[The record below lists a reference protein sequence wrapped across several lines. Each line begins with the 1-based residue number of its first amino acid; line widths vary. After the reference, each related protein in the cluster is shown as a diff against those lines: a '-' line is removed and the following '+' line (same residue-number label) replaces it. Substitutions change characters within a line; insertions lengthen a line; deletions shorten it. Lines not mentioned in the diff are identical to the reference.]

1 MNVSSARAV
10 TRPRVPP
17 RLSILVVAGLVGVAV
32 IAGVVIGGTFRSEPA
47 PIVVKPT
54 HVSGAGVRLQLPTEW
69 KPGNASAIEGLERAV
84 WLWNADEGVR
94 AAIAV
99 LPAKSPS
106 LVPASLTA
114 AGKTPETVRLGSGYE
129 VWRYQL
135 ASPKG
140 TLYAAPTATGIA
152 TVVCLGDGAKAC
164 ERLASAVVVP
174 KSRRLEPS
182 QRAAFFSGL
191 PPVVSKLEAARAAG
205 VRSLKAATNPTA
217 QGLAA
222 DDLARAHE
230 TAASSLK
237 PLRIPDDA
245 LTGGVIQALAATA
258 SAYTALGEA
267 ARERI
272 PRPYANAGRA
282 VAGAD
287 ADLRSRMSKVS
298 AAVESATL
306 TAPPRAQPVSTPA
319 AKPAVTPAA
328 TPASTPAAK
337 RDEHPRRDARASTPE
352 AKATSTPAAT
362 PASTPEAK
370 ATSTPPRRRRAR
382 PRRRRRA
389 RPPPRPRQRP
399 RARPPPSPSRP
410 PSRPSRRPSTAPARP
425 SRSPRPPPAA
435 STSRVPLLLLFAAV
449 ALVLAIRGARRTVQ
463 D

>member
-1 MNVSSARAV
+1 M

-32 IAGVVIGGTFRSEPA
+32 IAGVGIGGTFRSEPA

-54 HVSGAGVRLQLPTEW
+54 HVSGAGVRVQLPTEW

-182 QRAAFFSGL
+182 QRAAFYSGL

-222 DDLARAHE
+222 DALARAHE

-258 SAYTALGEA
+258 SAYTVLGEA

-272 PRPYANAGRA
+272 PRPYAKAGRA

-298 AAVESATL
+298 AGVESATL

-328 TPASTPAAK
+328 TPASTPV
-337 RDEHPRRDARASTPE
+337 

-370 ATSTPPRRRRAR
+370 ATSTPVATPA
-382 PRRRRRA
+382 
-389 RPPPRPRQRP
+389 
-399 RARPPPSPSRP
+399 
-410 PSRPSRRPSTAPARP
+410 STPEAKAT
-425 SRSPRPPPAA
+425 STPAA
-435 STSRVPLLLLFAAV
+435 TPEAKATSTPAAKAVETPVAAEPKAVNGANAAEPLTTPTSGGVDLTVPLLVLFAAL
-449 ALVLAIRGARRTVQ
+449 ALALAIRGARRTVQ